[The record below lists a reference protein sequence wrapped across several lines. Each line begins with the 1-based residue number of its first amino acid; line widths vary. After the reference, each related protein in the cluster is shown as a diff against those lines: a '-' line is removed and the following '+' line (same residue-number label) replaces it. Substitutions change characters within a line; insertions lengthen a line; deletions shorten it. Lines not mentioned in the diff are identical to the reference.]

1 MERDAA
7 GLYRRPSAALKHP
20 RLEEGWKARGRPV
33 GPLVN
38 AFTSIDLTMPKR
50 PGVRNPGWQDGRML
64 ADAADQIQQWWAPAI
79 AFAAGVVSFASP
91 CVLPLVPGFLS
102 FVTGET
108 ATGAGSSRT
117 ASGPSTGVAPPGP
130 GQVAVRTRTAT
141 WTRMAPIALFV
152 LGFTV
157 VFTLIFGF
165 TASALSTWLRSTVG
179 QRVAGVIVLLFGVF
193 MLLYA
198 FKARIPG
205 LYREGRPFLA
215 KVTPGKT
222 GAFLLGMAFA
232 VGWTPCIGPVLGAIV
247 TLAAGQ
253 GSTGRSV
260 LLLFAYS
267 LGLGLPFVLVGLGLS
282 RLLSAGR
289 FFARSYSWFAGI
301 SGAFLV
307 LIGLLLVSGQW
318 TRLIAPVFRAIN
330 RFTPAL

>member
-1 MERDAA
+1 MAKRR
-7 GLYRRPSAALKHP
+7 GL
-20 RLEEGWKARGRPV
+20 
-33 GPLVN
+33 
-38 AFTSIDLTMPKR
+38 
-50 PGVRNPGWQDGRML
+50 RNPGWQDGRML

-108 ATGAGSSRT
+108 VTGAGSARP
-117 ASGPSTGVAPPGP
+117 APSTSGTAVAEPGV
-130 GQVAVRTRTAT
+130 VAVRPRAST
-141 WTRMAPIALFV
+141 WTRVAPIGLFV

-215 KVTPGKT
+215 RVTPGKT

-253 GSTGRSV
+253 GSTGRSI

-282 RLLSAGR
+282 RLLTAGR
-289 FFARSYSWFAGI
+289 FFARSYQWFAAI
-301 SGAFLV
+301 SGGLLV
-307 LIGLLLVSGQW
+307 VIGLLLVSGQW

>member
-1 MERDAA
+1 
-7 GLYRRPSAALKHP
+7 
-20 RLEEGWKARGRPV
+20 
-33 GPLVN
+33 
-38 AFTSIDLTMPKR
+38 
-50 PGVRNPGWQDGRML
+50 ML

-108 ATGAGSSRT
+108 ATGAASSRT

-130 GQVAVRTRTAT
+130 GHVAVRTRTAT

-301 SGAFLV
+301 SGAAMV
-307 LIGLLLVSGQW
+307 TIGVLLVSGEW
-318 TRLIAPVFRAIN
+318 TRLTAPLLRFVN
-330 RFTPAL
+330 RFTPAI